1 VAVGLR
7 PPARAKV
14 LILVGAI
21 LALLGIVVPLLAF
34 ASLVMVR
41 MSGTAFWVPAIF
53 AATGAVGSLLV
64 GTGGFLIFL
73 GFAQARRDSLPWTLV
88 VSVVMVAAGAIG
100 ALAGGM
106 SALLWLGSTS
116 STLDYS
122 SLNLFSFVQY
132 AATIVLQAALI
143 VGLLAVARTLFR
155 KL

>member
-1 VAVGLR
+1 
-7 PPARAKV
+7 
-14 LILVGAI
+14 
-21 LALLGIVVPLLAF
+21 
-34 ASLVMVR
+34 

-73 GFAQARRDSLPWTLV
+73 GFAQARRDSQPWTLV